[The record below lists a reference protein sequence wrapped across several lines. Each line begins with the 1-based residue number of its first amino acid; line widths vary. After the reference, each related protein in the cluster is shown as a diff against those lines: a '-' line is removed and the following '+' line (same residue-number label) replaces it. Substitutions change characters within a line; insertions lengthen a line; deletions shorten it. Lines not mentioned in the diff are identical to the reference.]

1 MQVRELMHF
10 SYTSTFAFDPRIC
23 AFRRGGGGHATHQKG
38 PFTGPFW

>member
-10 SYTSTFAFDPRIC
+10 SYTSTFAFYPRIC
-23 AFRRGGGGHATHQKG
+23 VFRRGGGGHATHQKG

>member
-10 SYTSTFAFDPRIC
+10 SYTSTFAFYPRIC
-23 AFRRGGGGHATHQKG
+23 AFRRGGERATHQKG